1 VRTEAVWKSPY
12 PVVKKSLGLVPWAK
26 AFSQLIEFGTEGYPK
41 KAKRRLLIVNVA
53 AYLIVLASLN
63 YAVLYS
69 VTDFH
74 KYHLIVYANIF
85 LLLLASLVP
94 FAHRYSDILGGVI
107 VAFSEIVMLF
117 YLISVLGR
125 DSGIQLNY
133 IIAAA
138 VPFLIFDLSRIKL
151 ILAIVLSA
159 LVFHIA
165 AWFLFPADV
174 VELVAEPFLLANLYV
189 TSALTAFSIVA
200 VVAFY
205 AMTLVRRAEAQTD
218 ALLRN
223 VLPES
228 VADRLM
234 TEPDRAIADSFKEAT
249 VLFADLVGF
258 TPLSKGLGA
267 EQTVKLLNDIFTEFD
282 QLALKY
288 ELEKIKTIG
297 DAYMVAAGIP
307 EPTADHERKMAHFAL
322 DLLAKIKEI
331 SRVHGADLNLRIGI
345 EPGPVTAGVIG
356 RRKFSYDVWGDTVNL
371 ASRMESH
378 GVVGK
383 IHVTAV
389 YKARLDRSFKF
400 EQRGVIQVKGVGA
413 VETWFLT
420 STLD

>member
-1 VRTEAVWKSPY
+1 MLKSLY
-12 PVVKKSLGLVPWAK
+12 TFVKKSLGSVPWAK
-26 AFSQLIEFGTEGYPK
+26 AFRQLIEAGTEGYPK
-41 KAKRRLLIVNVA
+41 KTKRRLMIVNVA

-74 KYHLIVYANIF
+74 KYQLIVYANIF
-85 LLLLASLVP
+85 LLVLAMLVP
-94 FAHRYSDILGGVI
+94 FAHRYSDILGGIV
-107 VAFSEIVMLF
+107 VAFSELVMLF
-117 YLISVLGR
+117 YLISALGR

-138 VPFLIFDLSRIKL
+138 VPFLIFDISRIKL
-151 ILAIVLSA
+151 ILAIVSSA

-165 AWFLFPADV
+165 AWFLFPADLA
-174 VELVAEPFLLANLYV
+174 ELAAEPVLLANLYV

-205 AMTLVRRAEAQTD
+205 AMTLVRRAEAQMD

-234 TEPDRAIADSFKEAT
+234 MEPDRAIADSFKEAT

-307 EPTADHERKMAHFAL
+307 EPTADHEAKMAHFAL
-322 DLLAKIKEI
+322 DMLATIKVI
-331 SRVHGADLNLRIGI
+331 SQAHDVDLNLRIGI
-345 EPGPVTAGVIG
+345 ETGPLTAGVIG

-383 IHVTAV
+383 IHVTAA
-389 YKARLDRSFKF
+389 YKARLERSFKF
-400 EQRGVIQVKGVGA
+400 EPRGVIQVKGVGE

-420 STLD
+420 GTLD

>member
-1 VRTEAVWKSPY
+1 M
-12 PVVKKSLGLVPWAK
+12 
-26 AFSQLIEFGTEGYPK
+26 
-41 KAKRRLLIVNVA
+41 IVNVA

-63 YAVLYS
+63 YAILYS
-69 VTDFH
+69 TTDFN
-74 KYHLIVYANIF
+74 KYQLIIYANIF
-85 LLLLASLVP
+85 LLMLAMLVP
-94 FAHRYSDILGGVI
+94 FAHRYNDILGGVI

-117 YLISVLGR
+117 YLTSVLGR

-151 ILAIVLSA
+151 ILTIALSA

-165 AWFLFPADV
+165 AWFMFPADEV
-174 VELVAEPFLLANLYV
+174 TLIAKPFLLANLYV
-189 TSALTAFSIVA
+189 NSALTVFCIVA

-218 ALLRN
+218 ALLKN
-223 VLPES
+223 ILPES
-228 VADRLM
+228 VADKLM
-234 TEPDRAIADSFKEAT
+234 IEPDRAIADSFKQAT

-267 EQTVKLLNDIFTEFD
+267 EQTVNLLNDIFTEFD

-307 EPTADHERKMAHFAL
+307 DPTDDHEGKMARFAL
-322 DLLAKIKEI
+322 DMLGKIQEI
-331 SRVHGADLNLRIGI
+331 SQSYDAALNLRIGI
-345 EPGPVTAGVIG
+345 QTGPVTAGVIG
-356 RRKFSYDVWGDTVNL
+356 RRKFAYDVWGDTVNL

-383 IHVTAV
+383 IHVTAD
-389 YKARLDRSFKF
+389 YKARLDGSFKF
-400 EQRGVIQVKGVGA
+400 EPRGIIQVKGIGE

-420 STLD
+420 GPLQ

>member
-1 VRTEAVWKSPY
+1 
-12 PVVKKSLGLVPWAK
+12 
-26 AFSQLIEFGTEGYPK
+26 
-41 KAKRRLLIVNVA
+41 
-53 AYLIVLASLN
+53 
-63 YAVLYS
+63 
-69 VTDFH
+69 
-74 KYHLIVYANIF
+74 
-85 LLLLASLVP
+85 
-94 FAHRYSDILGGVI
+94 
-107 VAFSEIVMLF
+107 MLF

-133 IIAAA
+133 FIAAA
-138 VPFLIFDLSRIKL
+138 VPFLIFDIVRIKL
-151 ILAIVLSA
+151 ILAIVSSA

-165 AWFLFPADV
+165 AWFLFPADSAG
-174 VELVAEPFLLANLYV
+174 LAAEPLLLANLYV

-205 AMTLVRRAEAQTD
+205 AMTPVRRAEAQTD

-234 TEPDRAIADSFKEAT
+234 TEPDRAIADSFKDAT

-282 QLALKY
+282 RLALKY

-322 DLLAKIKEI
+322 DLLGGCPRIAIRLVR
-331 SRVHGADLNLRIGI
+331 SRSVYSR
-345 EPGPVTAGVIG
+345 TASEA
-356 RRKFSYDVWGDTVNL
+356 FT
-371 ASRMESH
+371 
-378 GVVGK
+378 
-383 IHVTAV
+383 
-389 YKARLDRSFKF
+389 
-400 EQRGVIQVKGVGA
+400 RG
-413 VETWFLT
+413 WPP
-420 STLD
+420 

>member
-1 VRTEAVWKSPY
+1 M
-12 PVVKKSLGLVPWAK
+12 PWAK
-26 AFSQLIEFGTEGYPK
+26 AVSRLIEAGTEGYPK
-41 KAKRRLLIVNVA
+41 KTKRRLLIVNVA

-69 VTDFH
+69 VTDFN
-74 KYHLIVYANIF
+74 KYQLIIYANVF
-85 LLLLASLVP
+85 GLAVAMLVP
-94 FAHRYSDILGGVI
+94 FAHRFSDILGGVI
-107 VAFSEIVMLF
+107 VAFSQIVMMF
-117 YLISVLGR
+117 YFISVLGR

-151 ILAIVLSA
+151 ILTIALSA

-165 AWFLFPADV
+165 AWFMFPADPV
-174 VELVAEPFLLANLYV
+174 TLIHEPFLLANLYV
-189 TSALTAFSIVA
+189 NSALTAFCIVA
-200 VVAFY
+200 VLAYY

-218 ALLRN
+218 ALLKN
-223 VLPES
+223 ILPES
-228 VADRLM
+228 VAEKLM
-234 TEPDRAIADSFKEAT
+234 IEPDRAIADSFKQAT

-282 QLALKY
+282 HLALKY

-307 EPTADHERKMAHFAL
+307 EPTDDHERKMALFAL
-322 DLLAKIKEI
+322 DMLAKIKEI
-331 SRVHGADLNLRIGI
+331 SQSYDADINLRIGI
-345 EPGPVTAGVIG
+345 QTGPVTAGVIG
-356 RRKFSYDVWGDTVNL
+356 RRKFAYDVWGDTVNL

-383 IHVTAV
+383 IHVTAD
-389 YKARLDRSFKF
+389 YKACLDGSFKF
-400 EQRGVIQVKGVGA
+400 EPRGVIQVKGIGE

-420 STLD
+420 GTIE